1 MTINRFMLTII
12 GEQWTQKDWIEEQD
26 LINKDKQIDR
36 RNAARILHE
45 YMQNELDIKDIK
57 DITPAYVL
65 KDLFDCRVCANHIA
79 QVYLRGLM
87 KSVEMGEIYMFDL
100 HGNVTLEEINNI
112 KCKLN
117 GIINT

>member
-1 MTINRFMLTII
+1 MTINEFMLTII
-12 GEQWTQKDWIEEQD
+12 GERWNKIDWMEEQD

-36 RNAARILHE
+36 RNAARILHM
-45 YMQNELDIKDIK
+45 YMQQELHIKDFK

-87 KSVEMGEIYMFDL
+87 KSIKIGEISMFDL
-100 HGNVTLEEINNI
+100 YGDVYEEEINNI

-117 GIINT
+117 DILE

>member
-1 MTINRFMLTII
+1 MLSLI
-12 GEQWTQKDWIEEQD
+12 GENWSEKEWIEEQD

-36 RNAARILHE
+36 RNAARILHM
-45 YMQNELDIKDIK
+45 YIQNEMDIKDFK

-87 KSVEMGEIYMFDL
+87 NPVKIGEICMFDL
-100 HGNVTLEEINNI
+100 HGDVTEKEIKNI
-112 KCKLN
+112 KCKLDD
-117 GIINT
+117 IINI

>member
-1 MTINRFMLTII
+1 MINLI
-12 GEQWTQKDWIEEQD
+12 GEKWTEKSWVEEQD
-26 LINKDKQIDR
+26 LINKDNQIDR
-36 RNAARILHE
+36 RNSARILHM
-45 YMQNELDIKDIK
+45 YLLNELNIKDAD

-87 KSVEMGEIYMFDL
+87 ESVKIGEICIFDL
-100 HGNVTLEEINNI
+100 HGDVKDEDIKNI

-117 GIINT
+117 DIIHE